1 MPISPESLSENSY
14 FFGHTEGFKC
24 GSFRCVACV
33 RRVTLSVYAYKVDGR
48 KEKKNEL
55 KNIFYISFLIPRLY
69 LPDNNNERSTKI
81 FLMFLAKSNRLRI
94 TKKFKTLVVLCL
106 R

>member
-1 MPISPESLSENSY
+1 MGAFDVWRVFGESRY
-14 FFGHTEGFKC
+14 
-24 GSFRCVACV
+24 RCM
-33 RRVTLSVYAYKVDGR
+33 RTRWMEEK
-48 KEKKNEL
+48 KKKNEL